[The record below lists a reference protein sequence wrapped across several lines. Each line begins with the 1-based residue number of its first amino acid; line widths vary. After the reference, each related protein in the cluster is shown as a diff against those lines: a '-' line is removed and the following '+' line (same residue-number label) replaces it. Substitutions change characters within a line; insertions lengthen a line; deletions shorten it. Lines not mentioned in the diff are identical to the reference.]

1 MGLSDKDKRIIES
14 VENNEFVDDIDIN
27 NMKFIYSKDFY
38 VMMAK
43 LLKKWQITSRSLYC
57 AWF

>member
-27 NMKFIYSKDFY
+27 NMKFIYSVEFG
-38 VMMAK
+38 
-43 LLKKWQITSRSLYC
+43 
-57 AWF
+57 

>member
-43 LLKKWQITSRSLYC
+43 LLKMAKHQ
-57 AWF
+57 

>member
-38 VMMAK
+38 VMMA
-43 LLKKWQITSRSLYC
+43 
-57 AWF
+57 

>member
-27 NMKFIYSKDFY
+27 NMKFIYSKDFLANIKG
-38 VMMAK
+38 V
-43 LLKKWQITSRSLYC
+43 
-57 AWF
+57 